1 MVFFYLYYTLPL
13 IISLFCL
20 LQVEVKRTKNTE
32 RRVQRQVVLEDGRVL
47 NVGGPPH
54 VVVDTIEDIETHET
68 NHVEDQAILDEIKG
82 TKIILTHQCPY
93 WQCVIYSCMLYQV
106 YTYVSGLF
114 LIHRC
119 YGQVIWRNFQT

>member
-1 MVFFYLYYTLPL
+1 MSYDWEIEIDRLIPIFILKSFVIYDLPL
-13 IISLFCL
+13 I

-68 NHVEDQAILDEIKG
+68 NHVEDQNIIDELKG
-82 TKIILTHQCPY
+82 IH
-93 WQCVIYSCMLYQV
+93 
-106 YTYVSGLF
+106 F
-114 LIHRC
+114 LILKK
-119 YGQVIWRNFQT
+119 

>member
-1 MVFFYLYYTLPL
+1 MYVVHIYIPNNRIPSNYIPFDFDSISKSDILISILESFVIYDLPL
-13 IISLFCL
+13 I

-68 NHVEDQAILDEIKG
+68 NHVEDQNIIDELKGIKF
-82 TKIILTHQCPY
+82 
-93 WQCVIYSCMLYQV
+93 
-106 YTYVSGLF
+106 LF
-114 LIHRC
+114 HIE
-119 YGQVIWRNFQT
+119 NN

>member
-1 MVFFYLYYTLPL
+1 MTYYPCRIFIPRIFLIYDVPL
-13 IISLFCL
+13 I

-68 NHVEDQAILDEIKG
+68 NHVEDQNIIDELKG
-82 TKIILTHQCPY
+82 IN
-93 WQCVIYSCMLYQV
+93 
-106 YTYVSGLF
+106 F
-114 LIHRC
+114 LI
-119 YGQVIWRNFQT
+119 

>member
-1 MVFFYLYYTLPL
+1 MYIIHFYKPLVNFNSLIKSNSSRVCRIFIPRLFLIYDIPL
-13 IISLFCL
+13 I

-68 NHVEDQAILDEIKG
+68 NHVEDQNIIDELKG
-82 TKIILTHQCPY
+82 IN
-93 WQCVIYSCMLYQV
+93 
-106 YTYVSGLF
+106 F
-114 LIHRC
+114 LI
-119 YGQVIWRNFQT
+119 